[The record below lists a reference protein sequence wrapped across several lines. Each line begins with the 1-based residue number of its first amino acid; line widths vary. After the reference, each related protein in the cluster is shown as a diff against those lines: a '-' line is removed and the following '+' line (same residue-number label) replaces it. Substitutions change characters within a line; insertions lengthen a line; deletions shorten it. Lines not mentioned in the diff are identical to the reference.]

1 MRFFGTI
8 LTFLFI
14 AAGFFMG
21 TGCSVKEIRDEC
33 YSDPRLRAGQSEL
46 VLYIRDGSVLVPL
59 STLNPSDIRFDVSD
73 TTLFRVERAGD
84 SLLRFTPLRPGGPGT
99 VTLSQD
105 EFIPDDGDDWWR
117 HSSAS
122 VRVIVV
128 DTVETDL
135 SVGPAPGVLDEGE
148 SKVIGVSTNSGA
160 PFHFESRNPLV
171 VQVSRDSVLTGMIMG
186 RTTVTWIQDEWT
198 DANFVT
204 YLPARDSVTVDVV
217 AVPRLSGP
225 VDVVQGKGDT
235 LGVSDPSHLGWAL
248 EPEAA
253 LDGLTFSSF
262 TDHETRSVR
271 VSAERDAQTGSTLLR
286 LRRLDKGTVCDS
298 VRLTVY
304 EREMERPRFAEE
316 FKRYYVKKG
325 EPVTISVS
333 PCILDPDNQGWVL
346 STPDGLPADVS
357 SGTGDAPVSFS
368 VPAEADYENPYLIL
382 LYSADGQTLCSQMLI
397 ALHAQP
403 WLSEN
408 ENVTLAAG
416 ESIEFDVLDPSR
428 AGWGVDCWVDGYSW
442 NEGRF
447 IPDGVKLYTWNID
460 AGGWIRETGVPSNR
474 YAGNARLKLETTP
487 GMQPCGFTLIIYEEG
502 DGRSN
507 GWEKARVHIQVK

>member
-1 MRFFGTI
+1 MRFFRTI

-21 TGCSVKEIRDEC
+21 TGCSVKEIRDDC
-33 YSDPRLRAGQSEL
+33 YSDPRLRAGESEL
-46 VLYIRDGSVLVPL
+46 VLPLRGGSVLVPL
-59 STLNPSDIRFDVSD
+59 STLNPSDITFDISD

-84 SLLRFTPLRPGGPGT
+84 SLLRFTPLRPGGPGM

-235 LGVSDPSHLGWAL
+235 LGVSDPSHLGWVL

-253 LDGLTFSSF
+253 LDGLTFSSL
-262 TDHETRSVR
+262 TDFETRSVR
-271 VSAERDAQTGSTLLR
+271 VAATRDAQTGSTLLR
-286 LRRLDKGTVCDS
+286 LRRLDKGVVCDS

-316 FKRYYVKKG
+316 FRRYYVKAG
-325 EPVTISVS
+325 EAVTVTVN

-346 STPDGLPADVS
+346 KAPAGLPADVT
-357 SGTGDAPVSFS
+357 SGTGDAQVRFS
-368 VPAEADYENPYLIL
+368 IPADADYENPYLVL

-397 ALHAQP
+397 AIVAQP
-403 WLSEN
+403 WLSDN
-408 ENVTLAAG
+408 GSVTLTGG

-428 AGWGVDCWVDGYSW
+428 AGWGIDCWVDGYSW
-442 NEGRF
+442 NDCRF
-447 IPDGVKLYTWNID
+447 IPEGVRIYVSY
-460 AGGWIRETGVPSNR
+460 AGSGGWVRENGVPSDR
-474 YAGNARLKLETTP
+474 YGGSGGLKVETTP
-487 GMQPCGFTLIIYEEG
+487 GMEPCGFTLIIYEEN